1 MMEKLKEAIRQDGTY
16 ELVNHGDG
24 RAHAIIQ
31 GTLRPFSYQ
40 RRGAVRSN
48 NSNDKYRADIYRA
61 TVILDYEVITPNGL
75 TIQELTLK
83 GSSDF
88 SESVSMEQERS
99 DGLRRACYNLST
111 KVITQLSEGW

>member
-1 MMEKLKEAIRQDGTY
+1 M
-16 ELVNHGDG
+16 
-24 RAHAIIQ
+24 
-31 GTLRPFSYQ
+31 SC
-40 RRGAVRSN
+40 AVRSN